1 MGKSNTSQSYFD
13 YVLRAV
19 LAHTMLN
26 KCLPLVAVNIQW
38 VVETSYVLLPVGA
51 ADLRQKGVIVE
62 GS

>member
-1 MGKSNTSQSYFD
+1 MGKNNTSQSYFD

-26 KCLPLVAVNIQW
+26 RCLPLVAVSIQW
-38 VVETSYVLLPVGA
+38 VIEISYVLLPVGA
-51 ADLRQKGVIVE
+51 AALRQKGVIVK